1 MLRGDAHPGR
11 FLANTDFMEDTLATI
26 KEVAHE
32 TVMDDGE
39 SVPVWV
45 LYLANPSNPM
55 LDISRGIRGAP
66 MKFDM
71 LAQITGEPD
80 NDKWA
85 GHEIVVYRDPNQR
98 NPQGAVTGGIKFRAV
113 KRQVPTAPNKPAEE
127 EPPPPMP
134 DDVPF

>member
-26 KEVAHE
+26 REIAHE

-45 LYLANPSNPM
+45 MYLQNPSNAN

-71 LAQITGEPD
+71 VAQITGEPD
-80 NDKWA
+80 SDNWA
-85 GHEIVVYRDPNQR
+85 GHEIVIYRDPNQR
-98 NPQGAVTGGIKFRAV
+98 NPQGVVTGGIKFRAV
-113 KRQVPTAPNKPAEE
+113 KRSAPATVE
-127 EPPPPMP
+127 EPPPPTAT